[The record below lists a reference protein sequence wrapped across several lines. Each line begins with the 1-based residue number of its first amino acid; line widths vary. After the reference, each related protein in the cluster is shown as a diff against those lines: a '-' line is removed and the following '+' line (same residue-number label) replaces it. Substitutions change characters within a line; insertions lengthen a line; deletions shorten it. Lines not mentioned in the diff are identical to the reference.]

1 MTPHERFQAAMNFK
15 SFDRLPL
22 IEWAPWWDETL
33 ARWYTEGLPASL
45 TDTHEI
51 CQHFG
56 LDLFWQ
62 DWARAV
68 SSTCPKPASHGAPL
82 ISNMA
87 DYEAILPH
95 LYPDLDAQTDRWKS
109 WERWA
114 KRQQKGEA
122 VLWFTLEGYFWFPRM
137 LLGIEPHLYA
147 FYDEPELIHRINS
160 DLTEFNLKIIE

>member
-1 MTPHERFQAAMNFK
+1 MTPHQRFQAAMNFK

-22 IEWAPWWDETL
+22 VEWAPWWDETL
-33 ARWYTEGLPASL
+33 ARWYTEGLPTSL
-45 TDTHEI
+45 TDNQEI

-62 DWARAV
+62 DWVRTL
-68 SSTCPKPASHGAPL
+68 SSTCPHPASHGAPL
-82 ISNMA
+82 ISNMS

-95 LYPDLDAQTDRWKS
+95 LYPDLDAQTDRWKN
-109 WERWA
+109 WEAWA
-114 KRQQKGEA
+114 KRQEKGEA

-147 FYDEPELIHRINS
+147 FCRRPEL
-160 DLTEFNLKIIE
+160 